1 MSKLCA
7 NLLIIVIIITE
18 NVLRFRI
25 FLYIH
30 QYKIEFM
37 NISEEN
43 FVSWQ
48 DTYMS
53 VNILRNFLIGKHIL
67 SPFSLFHFLNAY
79 VFLIYIKS
87 MLI

>member
-1 MSKLCA
+1 MSKLCT
-7 NLLIIVIIITE
+7 NFLIIVIIITE

-25 FLYIH
+25 FLCIH

-48 DTYMS
+48 DTCMS
-53 VNILRNFLIGKHIL
+53 VKTLRNFLIGKHIL
-67 SPFSLFHFLNAY
+67 SPFTPFHFLNAY
-79 VFLIYIKS
+79 VFLTYIKT